1 MKTTNDILTILKNR
15 VNEQDCLIEKTTTYP
30 IGLDDNQIDLNV
42 LSTLKYHTET
52 LYKAQYMK
60 ILCNTLIERIES
72 DIKEFGIIKNPYLII
87 DSEIYNIDKFLHS
100 RTAISST
107 SNQMYNLCSI
117 WEWEVKIT
125 FQDLLAHIIKN

>member
-1 MKTTNDILTILKNR
+1 MKTINDILTILKNR
-15 VNEQDCLIEKTTTYP
+15 VNEQNRLIEKTTTYP
-30 IGLDDNQIDLNV
+30 IESDIHKIELFV
-42 LSTLKYHTET
+42 LSTLKHHTET

-72 DIKEFGIIKNPYLII
+72 DIREFGIIKNPYLII
-87 DSEIYNIDKFLHS
+87 EDEIYSIDKFLHS